1 MAEPLQAGEFELPS
15 LSRREFLQAGAGAT
29 LVLGL
34 GRLTWAQAPPAA
46 PAGLPAY
53 GDWRDVYRERW
64 RWDRIARG
72 THTSANCVAAC
83 AWNLYVREGIV
94 WREEQSAP
102 YAPSNASVPD
112 WNPRGCQKGASCS
125 ELTIGATRQTHPLRR
140 VGPRGSGRWKRVG
153 WDEALGEIARAMLDA
168 LVRRGGEG
176 VVCELGG
183 NFDYGPTLA
192 STLRFFR
199 QIGAPITDPTAQTG
213 DLPVGGVITLGA
225 GFTGGSSDDWFLSDY
240 LVLWAFNP
248 VITRMPDA
256 HFLAEARYRGA
267 RVVCVA
273 PDYSASAVIAD
284 LWLSPRPGTDAAL
297 ALAAC
302 QVIVEE
308 ERYEAD
314 YLREQTDLPFL
325 VRDDTRRYL
334 RESDVVKEG
343 REDRFAFWDE
353 QADALVWAPGTM
365 GSDERS
371 IALGEGV
378 RPALDASAEV
388 GLASGERV
396 AVRTV
401 FSLLRER
408 LDGLRPER
416 AAHITGIAPSVI
428 RRFAREFADAPSAL
442 ILAGLGGCKHY
453 HSDLIQ
459 RAEILL
465 ASLTGN
471 LGKAGGGWQTDG
483 FINLEGIGL
492 VGMQDRLGILPL
504 LWLGARAAFDPEEV
518 QRQALSAYV
527 PSTLF
532 HTLHAGL
539 GEARLAPEY
548 GDPGLPRPPSSYLD
562 EALAQGDWPMAPP
575 PGADPPEVVFC
586 ICGNVLRHSS
596 MGERVRD
603 TLFAQAQLVV
613 DVGFRMSETS
623 RYADIVLPAAA
634 WYEKMGLKYLVG
646 MVPYIHLADR
656 AVAPLGE
663 AKPEWE
669 IYSLLARSLAAEA
682 KRRGVR
688 EVKSFRGEPREIARL
703 DERFGDGGRFPPEAD
718 EDVLRFI
725 LDTSSP
731 SDGITLEDLRRE
743 GGAIRVRSLGP
754 ESPTSNFFTEY
765 HLDEPVTP
773 FRDFTEKKR
782 PYPTLTGRQQFY
794 VDHPWFLELSE
805 ELPTYKEPPAAG
817 GDHPLVMTSGH
828 TRWSIHSMWRDQ
840 ALMLRLQRGEPV
852 IYLNSEDARA
862 RGIADHDWVHVWND
876 VGSFEARGIP
886 TGGIRP
892 GQVHMFDGWEPF
904 QFRTGTSHH
913 TPVPSPIKPLQ
924 LALGYGQLRWSFSY
938 YEPNAVDRDT
948 RVNVRKV

>member
-1 MAEPLQAGEFELPS
+1 
-15 LSRREFLQAGAGAT
+15 
-29 LVLGL
+29 
-34 GRLTWAQAPPAA
+34 
-46 PAGLPAY
+46 
-53 GDWRDVYRERW
+53 
-64 RWDRIARG
+64 
-72 THTSANCVAAC
+72 
-83 AWNLYVREGIV
+83 
-94 WREEQSAP
+94 
-102 YAPSNASVPD
+102 
-112 WNPRGCQKGASCS
+112 
-125 ELTIGATRQTHPLRR
+125 
-140 VGPRGSGRWKRVG
+140 
-153 WDEALGEIARAMLDA
+153 
-168 LVRRGGEG
+168 
-176 VVCELGG
+176 
-183 NFDYGPTLA
+183 
-192 STLRFFR
+192 
-199 QIGAPITDPTAQTG
+199 
-213 DLPVGGVITLGA
+213 
-225 GFTGGSSDDWFLSDY
+225 
-240 LVLWAFNP
+240 
-248 VITRMPDA
+248 
-256 HFLAEARYRGA
+256 
-267 RVVCVA
+267 
-273 PDYSASAVIAD
+273 
-284 LWLSPRPGTDAAL
+284 
-297 ALAAC
+297 
-302 QVIVEE
+302 
-308 ERYEAD
+308 
-314 YLREQTDLPFL
+314 
-325 VRDDTRRYL
+325 
-334 RESDVVKEG
+334 
-343 REDRFAFWDE
+343 
-353 QADALVWAPGTM
+353 
-365 GSDERS
+365 
-371 IALGEGV
+371 
-378 RPALDASAEV
+378 
-388 GLASGERV
+388 
-396 AVRTV
+396 
-401 FSLLRER
+401 
-408 LDGLRPER
+408 
-416 AAHITGIAPSVI
+416 
-428 RRFAREFADAPSAL
+428 
-442 ILAGLGGCKHY
+442 
-453 HSDLIQ
+453 
-459 RAEILL
+459 
-465 ASLTGN
+465 
-471 LGKAGGGWQTDG
+471 
-483 FINLEGIGL
+483 
-492 VGMQDRLGILPL
+492 MQDRLGILPL

-603 TLFAQAQLVV
+603 TLFAQAH
-613 DVGFRMSETS
+613 
-623 RYADIVLPAAA
+623 IVLPAAA

-840 ALMLRLQRGEPV
+840 ALLGPRVERRRELRGAGHSDGRHPSRTGAHVRRLGALPV
-852 IYLNSEDARA
+852 PHGHQSPHA
-862 RGIADHDWVHVWND
+862 
-876 VGSFEARGIP
+876 GSQPHQALAA
-886 TGGIRP
+886 RP
-892 GQVHMFDGWEPF
+892 GLRPAALELLLLRAERGRPRHTRE
-904 QFRTGTSHH
+904 RAESLARNSHR
-913 TPVPSPIKPLQ
+913 VPTATQ
-924 LALGYGQLRWSFSY
+924 LAGLG
-938 YEPNAVDRDT
+938 
-948 RVNVRKV
+948 